1 MSQSADQNHR
11 LLKILFLVSFV
22 TLLLAATGYRIGKDL
37 AIRIRR
43 ALGSTSRAPSPG
55 CRRGAFPLA
64 PVLSPASG

>member
-37 AIRIRR
+37 AIRDQASAGQHQPGAI
-43 ALGSTSRAPSPG
+43 AGVQAGSVPPR
-55 CRRGAFPLA
+55 
-64 PVLSPASG
+64 LSLLPR